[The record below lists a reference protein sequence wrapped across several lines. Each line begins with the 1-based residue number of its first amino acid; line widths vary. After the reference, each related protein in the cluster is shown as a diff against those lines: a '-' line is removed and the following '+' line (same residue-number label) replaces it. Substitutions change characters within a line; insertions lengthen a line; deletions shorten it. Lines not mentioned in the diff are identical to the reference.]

1 MKICPFCGT
10 KIPYNDN
17 YCFSCQRTFEVP
29 EPEKSSH
36 PRLDLSKDEWRKPWL
51 SAAMS
56 AAGVGLGQLYNGEAI
71 KGLVFISLFLGA
83 LLGLPLYTTIDP
95 LLIVP
100 VIWAGAI
107 LDAYLSAGKINQLQ
121 KEFRKKSIWFWP
133 EVAVLAFLAGFM
145 VMMLVAPHLAAHSI
159 SLTAGAVADTK
170 YPIYATPLYDKAV
183 SLAPDDTGLRM
194 DRVRFMHSL
203 GHDTDARQDL
213 EKIMIMDPNDTAPIM
228 MTGNLLYDQAEY
240 EESIV
245 YFEKALSINQN
256 DAHIWLRKG
265 DADLEISIKEM
276 QKIREKYR
284 TLTAN
289 SLYSSPSSDASTMD
303 AFRSTEHYRDA
314 MESYNKAIKI
324 DPFMSV
330 TISSHIL
337 ASTQTLLN
345 AYEGILDD
353 MGSGNSTIS

>member
-1 MKICPFCGT
+1 
-10 KIPYNDN
+10 
-17 YCFSCQRTFEVP
+17 
-29 EPEKSSH
+29 
-36 PRLDLSKDEWRKPWL
+36 
-51 SAAMS
+51 
-56 AAGVGLGQLYNGEAI
+56 
-71 KGLVFISLFLGA
+71 
-83 LLGLPLYTTIDP
+83 
-95 LLIVP
+95 
-100 VIWAGAI
+100 
-107 LDAYLSAGKINQLQ
+107 
-121 KEFRKKSIWFWP
+121 
-133 EVAVLAFLAGFM
+133 
-145 VMMLVAPHLAAHSI
+145 
-159 SLTAGAVADTK
+159 
-170 YPIYATPLYDKAV
+170 
-183 SLAPDDTGLRM
+183 M
-194 DRVRFMHSL
+194 DRVRFMHTL

-213 EKIMIMDPNDTAPIM
+213 EEIMIIDPNDTAPIM
-228 MTGNLLYDQAEY
+228 MTGNLLYDQARY

-245 YFEKALSINQN
+245 YFERALAINQN

-289 SLYSSPSSDASTMD
+289 SQFAAPSSDASTMD

-345 AYEGILDD
+345 AYEGILND
-353 MGSGNSTIS
+353 MGSGNATSI